1 MPQVTRRSFV
11 AASALAL
18 SAGAGKADASPDRP
32 KIKIG
37 QIGVGHAHA
46 TKLTVYRRSSD
57 YEVIGIVEPNA
68 ELRAWA
74 ESQPAFSGLPWLTLE
89 QLLNVPG
96 LQAVLVETRVRGLLN
111 AAEACVAARK
121 HVHLDKPAGESLPQF
136 TRLLESAE
144 RQKLLVQMGYMYRY
158 NPGVVLL
165 REALAQDWL
174 GKPFEIE
181 AVMSKVVPPDD
192 RLKLAEYS
200 GGIMFE
206 LGCHVI
212 DLVVGILGK
221 PDRVSAFPRHTSP
234 LNDGLVD
241 NMLAVLEYPE
251 ATATVRSTALEVDG
265 FARRHLTVCGSEG
278 TFHIQPL
285 DNPAVR
291 ATFSSPHGDYRA
303 GYQDIRLPKYERLP
317 RRRRR
322 HGRYSARRKTT
333 RLQPRARP
341 RRTRDHLAGQRY
353 APSMTIE
360 SPSYWPSFFGLI
372 STEVPELA
380 CSGKT
385 AGNSSVKVLPPRQA
399 GFRRQSARR
408 VL

>member
-1 MPQVTRRSFV
+1 MSHVTRRSFV

-18 SAGAGKADASPDRP
+18 SAGVSRAGASPDRP

-46 TKLTVYRRSSD
+46 TKLSVYRRSTD
-57 YEVIGIVEPNA
+57 YEVMGIVEPNA

-89 QLLNVPG
+89 QLLNLPG

-111 AAEACVAARK
+111 AAEACVAAGK
-121 HVHLDKPAGESLPQF
+121 HVHLDKPAGESWPQYQ
-136 TRLLESAE
+136 RLLESAA

-165 REALAQDWL
+165 REALTQGWL
-174 GKPFEIE
+174 GRPFEID

-192 RLKLAEYS
+192 RLKLAEYF

-221 PDRVSAFPRHTSP
+221 PDRVTAFPRHTSP
-234 LNDGLVD
+234 LNDGLAD
-241 NMLAVLEYPE
+241 NMLAVFEYPE

-291 ATFSSPHGDYRA
+291 ATFSSPHGTYRA
-303 GYQDIRLPKYERLP
+303 GYQDIPLPKYERYLADAADMAAIL
-317 RRRRR
+317 RGEKEADFSYEHDLAVQETVLRAS
-322 HGRYSARRKTT
+322 GMS
-333 RLQPRARP
+333 LQ
-341 RRTRDHLAGQRY
+341 
-353 APSMTIE
+353 
-360 SPSYWPSFFGLI
+360 
-372 STEVPELA
+372 
-380 CSGKT
+380 
-385 AGNSSVKVLPPRQA
+385 
-399 GFRRQSARR
+399 
-408 VL
+408 